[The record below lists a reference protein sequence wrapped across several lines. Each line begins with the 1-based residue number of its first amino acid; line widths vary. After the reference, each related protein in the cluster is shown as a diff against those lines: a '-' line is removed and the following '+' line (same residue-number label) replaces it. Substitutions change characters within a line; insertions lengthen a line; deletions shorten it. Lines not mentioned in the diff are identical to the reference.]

1 MLEDQMFC
9 AYCDEIIKGKSFM
22 YDDAEYCSREC
33 LMAAIEELEGEID
46 KYEEDWEEEYEDY

>member
-1 MLEDQMFC
+1 MFC